1 MRFLRLKAML
11 GCYHQNTAS
20 RLYFSFFAVEIHPHA
35 SESNEIH
42 NWPRT
47 HSNYVLEFIVFY
59 YNNLMA
65 YLSFCIFFR
74 WQLYLS
80 ILSSFLLG
88 ELSYFSYLLSNHYI
102 LSSTFSYNKLNYS
115 ITNLFKFYLYSWKCN
130 QLIFDLEPI
139 QATYTYSSLLYM
151 TASLSL
157 CICLDGNFEC

>member
-1 MRFLRLKAML
+1 MM
-11 GCYHQNTAS
+11 AS
-20 RLYFSFFAVEIHPHA
+20 
-35 SESNEIH
+35 
-42 NWPRT
+42 
-47 HSNYVLEFIVFY
+47 
-59 YNNLMA
+59 
-65 YLSFCIFFR
+65 LSFCIFFR

-115 ITNLFKFYLYSWKCN
+115 ITNLLKFYLYSWKCN

-151 TASLSL
+151 TASFPLYMFRWQFWMLILLFWAFIFIQHLLMFSSTSSNNKIYFFTSSL
-157 CICLDGNFEC
+157 QIFIQISLYEKVINLI

>member
-1 MRFLRLKAML
+1 MM
-11 GCYHQNTAS
+11 AS
-20 RLYFSFFAVEIHPHA
+20 
-35 SESNEIH
+35 
-42 NWPRT
+42 
-47 HSNYVLEFIVFY
+47 
-59 YNNLMA
+59 
-65 YLSFCIFFR
+65 LSFCIFFR

-115 ITNLFKFYLYSWKCN
+115 ITNLLKFYLYSWKCN

-151 TASLSL
+151 TASFPLYMFRWQFWMLILLFWAFIFIQHLFMFSSTSSNNKIYFFTSSL
-157 CICLDGNFEC
+157 QIFIQISSYEKVINLI